1 MAKTVKKKATKK
13 RASTYEPKVKFSGTF
28 EDMIA
33 ISLTGAGTKGNKT
46 RQKVKER
53 FQASKEELFE
63 IRVVEMENVIIAEI
77 NSIKIENGR
86 EKITN
91 FRNDQFKS
99 GTDIN
104 KILED
109 TRTNLRAQT
118 SMNTVTKNMHAEAD
132 ILNPAN
138 KKNKPNG

>member
-109 TRTNLRAQT
+109 T
-118 SMNTVTKNMHAEAD
+118 
-132 ILNPAN
+132 
-138 KKNKPNG
+138 